1 MKVYFCDVCNQSIPL
16 ADLKEDRATTI
27 QGKLFCQAC
36 NPLNTLPPAHAGGG
50 ARLLGVL
57 ALVLLAVLGALGFQG
72 YRMLKA
78 ELEQRDREVTNVTAQ
93 LHSLQSS
100 VSATSERA
108 DKLEKSFAE
117 RARVDAL
124 EAKLA
129 QQVQLQEKTRQD
141 VSRLEELIGRLNGLQ
156 EKVTSVELQQQQ
168 MGADITNLRSDMEG
182 IAKHLEQTIDRSVTK
197 VLQEVASMGGG
208 RSPDQVT
215 PTTVADVPAGG
226 GKNAEPA
233 PIDDATSK
241 VIQKLTDK
249 DSGKRWEALDDLA
262 SRRDRR
268 FLPYIMPMLKDADTF
283 VQLRAIMA
291 VTELGAREAVPELI
305 ALLRDSDPIVREEAM
320 LDLVRL
326 TGVQNLQ
333 FNANASAEEREKA
346 VKQWEDW
353 YAKNKD
359 KYQG

>member
-36 NPLNTLPPAHAGGG
+36 NPLNTLPAAHAGGG
-50 ARLLGVL
+50 ARVLGVV
-57 ALVLLAVLGALGFQG
+57 ALVLLAALAAAGFQG
-72 YRMLKA
+72 YRLLKN
-78 ELEQRDREVTNVTAQ
+78 ELQQRDQQVTNVTAQ
-93 LHSLQSS
+93 LRALQSS
-100 VSATSERA
+100 LSATSDRA
-108 DKLEKSFAE
+108 EKLEKSFAE
-117 RARVDAL
+117 RERVEAL
-124 EAKLA
+124 EGKLA

-141 VSRLEELIGRLNGLQ
+141 VSRLEDLIGRLNGLQ
-156 EKVTSVELQQQQ
+156 EKITSVELQQQQ
-168 MGADITNLRSDMEG
+168 MGADVTNLRADMEG
-182 IAKHLEQTIDRSVTK
+182 IAKHLEQTIDRSVSK
-197 VLQEVASMGGG
+197 VLQEVASVSG

-215 PTTVADVPAGG
+215 PAGAVVVPQGG
-226 GKNAEPA
+226 EKTDAAA
-233 PIDDATSK
+233 PIDDATNK
-241 VIQKLTDK
+241 VIQKLGDK

-268 FLPYIMPMLKDADTF
+268 FIPYIMPLLKDSDTF

-326 TGVQNLQ
+326 TGVQNLP

-346 VKQWEDW
+346 VKQWEEW